1 MLSTGWCL
9 ILKGE
14 ILMRRAFPAV
24 FLLMFAGA
32 CSFFFDDPTETAEAF
47 WLASQK
53 GDVERAR
60 DLVLPSGSAEI
71 KEPGESGTG
80 IGDFSL
86 GDAEVDGDEAK
97 VSTTLYGLGE
107 NDMEISFST
116 VLAKEDGEWL
126 VDLDR
131 TTSEMTR
138 ALFGTTLQ
146 EMAEG
151 MGRAMGEAVGDV
163 VEGVAEGLQAAG
175 ESLAAGV
182 QRRNKNR

>member
-1 MLSTGWCL
+1 
-9 ILKGE
+9 
-14 ILMRRAFPAV
+14 MRRPLLFAF
-24 FLLMFAGA
+24 LIMSAGA
-32 CSFFFDDPTETAEAF
+32 CSFLFDDPRDTAEDF

-60 DLVLPSGSAEI
+60 ELVLPSGSAEI
-71 KEPGESGTG
+71 KEPGENGTG
-80 IGDFSL
+80 IGKFSL

-97 VSTTLYGLGE
+97 VPTTLYGLGG
-107 NDMEISFST
+107 NDMEIAFST

-138 ALFGTTLQ
+138 ALFGTTLE

-151 MGRAMGEAVGDV
+151 MGRAVGEAMGNV

-182 QRRNKNR
+182 KRRNKNR

>member
-1 MLSTGWCL
+1 MHRALLS
-9 ILKGE
+9 
-14 ILMRRAFPAV
+14 V
-24 FLLMFAGA
+24 FLIMVAGA
-32 CSFFFDDPTETAEAF
+32 CGFLLDDPTETAEAF
-47 WLASQK
+47 WLASQE

-60 DLVLPSGSAEI
+60 ELVLPSGSAEI
-71 KEPGESGTG
+71 KEPGEGGTG

-86 GDAEVDGDEAK
+86 GDAEVDGDEAN
-97 VSTTLYGLGE
+97 VPTTLYGLGE

-138 ALFGTTLQ
+138 ALLGTTLE

-151 MGRAMGEAVGDV
+151 MGRAVGEAMGDV

-175 ESLAAGV
+175 ESLSAGL
-182 QRRNKNR
+182 QRRNEKR